1 MHDEVAPQRNSWIGL
16 KRIYPRPPK
25 PDPLSL
31 SCSLPPN
38 IYSRAGERVTPCGW
52 LRVQHPFESN
62 ISTLA
67 LLSIESRDGTRLFPI
82 VESNFEYS
90 SFLPRECNNSRDKIL
105 PLPCLFRGMGL
116 KKKRRRKKRKRRKGD
131 YRQ

>member
-16 KRIYPRPPK
+16 KRYIPTAAEAGSIILVVLASSEYLLASRRTCDPVWVAERPTSIRIEYL
-25 PDPLSL
+25 D
-31 SCSLPPN
+31 
-38 IYSRAGERVTPCGW
+38 
-52 LRVQHPFESN
+52 
-62 ISTLA
+62 A

-116 KKKRRRKKRKRRKGD
+116 KKRRKKKRKRRKGD
-131 YRQ
+131 YCQ